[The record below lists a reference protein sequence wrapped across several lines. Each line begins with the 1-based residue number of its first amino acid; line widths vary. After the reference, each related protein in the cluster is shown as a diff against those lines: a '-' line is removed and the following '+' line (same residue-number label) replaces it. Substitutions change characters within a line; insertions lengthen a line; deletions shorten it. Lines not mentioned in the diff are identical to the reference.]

1 MNLLARV
8 NKPQSCQTYARTYLA
23 SRACSIVCAV
33 CCALSRPV
41 TQVELV
47 VQSFEEEGE
56 DKEDSE
62 VEVVAPASPEL
73 VMHASQPMDGQPEV
87 LVPLP
92 G

>member
-1 MNLLARV
+1 M
-8 NKPQSCQTYARTYLA
+8 
-23 SRACSIVCAV
+23 
-33 CCALSRPV
+33 
-41 TQVELV
+41 
-47 VQSFEEEGE
+47 QSFEEEGE

-73 VMHASQPMDGQPEV
+73 VMHPSHPMDGQPEV

>member
-1 MNLLARV
+1 MCTNLNRV
-8 NKPQSCQTYARTYLA
+8 RLTCPATQD
-23 SRACSIVCAV
+23 CSTVRV
-33 CCALSRPV
+33 VYCALPRPV
-41 TQVELV
+41 TQMELI
-47 VQSFEEEGE
+47 VQSFEEEGK

-73 VMHASQPMDGQPEV
+73 VMHPSHPMDGQPEV